1 MKGSNLPLKAAA
13 DLQGTDEL
21 ILTDRDAEGAVIE
34 TGRVPLSELGA
45 SGLLGG
51 GGGGSEPTIAVADAS
66 AMQVIIDAGS
76 VKVGQLFKL
85 ASDGTLRRFEGGS
98 NSRIIEKY
106 YNDNPAGYARFVTTK
121 GANLTNVIV
130 NSTGATGWCYS
141 VDGGSPTGNYFA
153 GGYSNRTIT
162 IPAGAGVPHQ
172 VDIWP
177 ANSDTSGRVGDL
189 TYLECR
195 SNSLTSLDVS
205 GLTSLANLY
214 CRSNNL
220 TSLDVSGLTSLTYL
234 YCNNNS
240 ITSLD
245 VSGLTALIQLSCNNN
260 SITSLDVSGLTSL
273 TYLYCNNNSITSL
286 DVSGATSLTYLYCHN
301 NSLTG
306 LLDVSGATSLTYLYC
321 HNNSLT
327 GLLDVSGATSLTH
340 LRCHNN
346 SLTSLDVSGITT
358 LGEMDC
364 QNNSLTSI
372 TATGFDGAW
381 FHGYGHHQGMKFQGN
396 DLLTDAVY
404 SMLDQMITAN
414 PVTTV
419 ELDGNPCEINN
430 VLQDGVTY
438 TAAQLSALATS
449 KSLTLIL
456 N

>member
-1 MKGSNLPLKAAA
+1 MNKIIDVLHGDGTTSTFSVPSTPFGGS
-13 DLQGTDEL
+13 
-21 ILTDRDAEGAVIE
+21 
-34 TGRVPLSELGA
+34 
-45 SGLLGG
+45 GG
-51 GGGGSEPTIAVADAS
+51 GSSSSAVAAPPLELGGSEPTISVADAA

-85 ASDGTLRRFEGGS
+85 ATDGTLRRFEGGS

-121 GANLTNVIV
+121 GANLTNVKV

-153 GGYSNRTIT
+153 GNSYNRTIT

-189 TYLECR
+189 TYLYC
-195 SNSLTSLDVS
+195 SSLNLTSLDVSGLTSLTHLYCDYNSLTSLDVS
-205 GLTSLANLY
+205 GLTSLTALFA
-214 CRSNNL
+214 RSNNL
-220 TSLDVSGLTSLTYL
+220 TSLDVSGLTSLQLL
-234 YCNNNS
+234 YIYNNNL
-240 ITSLD
+240 TSLD
-245 VSGLTALIQLSCNNN
+245 VSGLTALNYLHCFNN
-260 SITSLDVSGLTSL
+260 SLTGLDVSGLTSL
-273 TYLYCNNNSITSL
+273 TTLYC
-286 DVSGATSLTYLYCHN
+286 YN

-306 LLDVSGATSLTYLYC
+306 LLDVSGATSLTR
-321 HNNSLT
+321 
-327 GLLDVSGATSLTH
+327 
-340 LRCHNN
+340 LRCDNN

-358 LGEMDC
+358 LDEMDC

-372 TATGFDGAW
+372 TATGFDGAF
-381 FHGYGHHQGMKFQGN
+381 FHGYGHHQGIKFQGN

-414 PVTTV
+414 PATTV

>member
-1 MKGSNLPLKAAA
+1 MVTKTLTSVQGGVSETVYIHTRDTGSSSSAVAAPPL
-13 DLQGTDEL
+13 EL
-21 ILTDRDAEGAVIE
+21 
-34 TGRVPLSELGA
+34 
-45 SGLLGG
+45 
-51 GGGGSEPTIAVADAS
+51 GGSEPTIAVADAS

-85 ASDGTLRRFEGGS
+85 TSDGTVRRFEGGG

-121 GANLTNVIV
+121 GANLTNVAV

-153 GGYSNRTIT
+153 GGYANRTIT

-189 TYLECR
+189 TYLECKSNGITSLDVSGLTSLTNLR
-195 SNSLTSLDVS
+195 CQYNSLTSLDVS
-205 GLTSLANLY
+205 GLTSLTALTCDSNSLTSLDVSGATSLNALFVRNCHLTSLDVSGLTSLSLLY
-214 CRSNNL
+214 CYSNNL

-234 YCNNNS
+234 YCFNNS
-240 ITSLD
+240 
-245 VSGLTALIQLSCNNN
+245 LTG
-260 SITSLDVSGLTSL
+260 LDVSGLTSL
-273 TYLYCNNNSITSL
+273 NALYC
-286 DVSGATSLTYLYCHN
+286 YN

-306 LLDVSGATSLTYLYC
+306 LLDVSGATSL
-321 HNNSLT
+321 
-327 GLLDVSGATSLTH
+327 AR
-340 LRCHNN
+340 LRCENN

-358 LGEMDC
+358 LDEMDC

-372 TATGFDGAW
+372 TATGFDGAF